1 MDEGTRFLILSLEGE
16 SYAIPITRLLEITIP
31 RDIQKDA
38 NLTEMFEGKIEFRGK
53 RIPVLNAKKV
63 FKLPGKPGT
72 ALLVV
77 NSVKGVL
84 GILVDAVTEI
94 IDTVQRPV
102 PVPKGVMNP
111 TLNYFGGIIR
121 HKDAL
126 ILLLNE
132 DGLMP

>member
-16 SYAIPITRLLEITIP
+16 SYAIPIARLLEITMS

-38 NLTEMFEGKIEFRGK
+38 NLTAVFEGKIEFRGK
-53 RIPVLNAKKV
+53 KIPVLNAKKV
-63 FKLPGKPGT
+63 LKLPGKPGT

-77 NSVKGVL
+77 NSIRGVL

-94 IDTVQRPV
+94 IDSVQKPV
-102 PVPKGVMNP
+102 PLPQGVMNP
-111 TLNYFGGIIR
+111 TLQYFGGIIR
-121 HKDAL
+121 HKDDL